1 MKNLRENLKVVL
13 IQLRTNE
20 PKRIR
25 ELASYARS
33 TKLPPE
39 CFVSVDLHVSA
50 PSTSLLDRADAL
62 IVAGS
67 KYSVWEEVPH
77 LAELSSLVRSARD
90 RKIPMFGVCFGAQLF
105 AHLFGGRVTRDAEN
119 GEWGTVEIS
128 TTDEALDDAIFVD
141 LPFTFLAQEAH
152 QDRITNLPPGSS
164 LLASNDRCQVQAFFI
179 PSANAYGV
187 QFHPERSKTDTEQ
200 DIAINPNPDQKPR
213 EDQILAT
220 LKESPKAESVL
231 TKFIDRIVLPK

>member
-1 MKNLRENLKVVL
+1 MKRLRENLKVVL

-25 ELASYARS
+25 ERASYARA
-33 TKLPPE
+33 TNLPTE
-39 CFVSVDLHVSA
+39 CFVAVDMHVTA
-50 PSTSLLDRADAL
+50 PTNSLLDGADAL

-77 LAELSSLVRSARD
+77 LTELSALVRSARD

-105 AHLFGGRVTRDAEN
+105 AHLFGGRVIRDADN

-152 QDRITNLPPGSS
+152 QDRITTLPPGST
-164 LLASNDRCQVQAFFI
+164 LLATNDRCQVQAFFT
-179 PSANAYGV
+179 PSANAYGI
-187 QFHPERSKTDTEQ
+187 QFHPERSKSDTEQ
-200 DIAINPNPDQKPR
+200 DIALDPTHRP
-213 EDQILAT
+213 LSA
-220 LKESPKAESVL
+220 LKDSPEAESTL
-231 TKFIDRIVLPK
+231 SNFIDRIVLKGDRH